1 MPKWK
6 THIKWSK
13 KIGIPDDVA
22 RYTNGVIDAVG
33 DYPED
38 FTEYINKV
46 KIPRPKDKAPFSI
59 ADLLTMY
66 GRHDF
71 GKKDFIKRKVFPFF
85 RRKGEDYVKAW
96 YLHFILD
103 YLVDLKDWRK
113 DTGEGIEEIIDK
125 YQKNKAVTFW
135 GTEEQLVEVIN
146 FLKNNTQELQKDLDL
161 PE

>member
-1 MPKWK
+1 M
-6 THIKWSK
+6 KWSK
-13 KIGIPDDVA
+13 QMGIPDDIA
-22 RYTNGVIDAVG
+22 KYTNKVIDAVG

-38 FTEYINKV
+38 FAEYINKV
-46 KIPRPKDKAPFSI
+46 KILRPKNKVPFSI
-59 ADLLTMY
+59 TDLLDMY
-66 GRHDF
+66 GHHDF
-71 GKKDFIKRKVFPFF
+71 GKKDFIKRKVFLFF

-103 YLVDLKDWRK
+103 YLVDLKDWMK
-113 DTGEGIEEIIDK
+113 NTGEGIEDCIDK
-125 YQKNKAVTFW
+125 YQKNKAVTFL